1 MTLFNKFIKG
11 ERVHRIDLQIYK
23 KDRSLIWVNL
33 QASLIRVK
41 NEYFVQALFTDITKR
56 KQAEFLINEEIT
68 KLKELDQ
75 IRKNLISRV
84 AHELKTPL
92 ATVCG
97 GAELFSALYQDKLK
111 NEQSEILRLIEKG
124 GERLKYL
131 VDNLID
137 ISRIEYN
144 KFKLQKQK
152 SNLSELLKESSKEM
166 EYFGKEKKIAL
177 KLNILDNFILNID
190 KIRIE
195 QVIMNL
201 LSNAIK
207 NTPPKGKIKV
217 NLEKRDNWAIINI
230 IDTGVG
236 LTRDEME
243 ILFTR
248 FGKIER
254 YGNELE
260 YLDIRGSGL
269 GLFISKEIVDL
280 HGGNIRAESEGR
292 NRGST
297 FTVKLPIT

>member
-1 MTLFNKFIKG
+1 
-11 ERVHRIDLQIYK
+11 
-23 KDRSLIWVNL
+23 
-33 QASLIRVK
+33 
-41 NEYFVQALFTDITKR
+41 
-56 KQAEFLINEEIT
+56 
-68 KLKELDQ
+68 
-75 IRKNLISRV
+75 
-84 AHELKTPL
+84 
-92 ATVCG
+92 
-97 GAELFSALYQDKLK
+97 
-111 NEQSEILRLIEKG
+111 
-124 GERLKYL
+124 
-131 VDNLID
+131 
-137 ISRIEYN
+137 
-144 KFKLQKQK
+144 
-152 SNLSELLKESSKEM
+152 M